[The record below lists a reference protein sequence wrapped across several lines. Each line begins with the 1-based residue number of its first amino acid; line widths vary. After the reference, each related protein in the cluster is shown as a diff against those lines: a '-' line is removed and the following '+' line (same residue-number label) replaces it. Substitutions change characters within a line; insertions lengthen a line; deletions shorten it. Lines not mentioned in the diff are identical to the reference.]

1 MNRFRAVS
9 APGSQITVEDTVT
22 DFLKHFTMFVRV
34 GLQQGQTVYLGSVI
48 AADAA
53 NSGNARVSILD
64 RERRE
69 TCSLELAPGQTIDVI
84 VGPLGEVIVL
94 NLGTSQLTVTASGA
108 TVTLDP
114 GQSNTGSLSI
124 MKKVTDELAALRGTS
139 HRDDGEKLDQVIKSL
154 RRATDA
160 SLWFDEIHLQP
171 RSDDRVFKETRTAVD
186 KLRQMM
192 RGNRSA
198 IPDSVL
204 QGFVDRIVTA
214 DRLLAAIA
222 IDDAS
227 ALGGRQEKISQARAY
242 LNEGDDDAREGR
254 SASAVDCYGAALRKA
269 MESRRDD

>member
-227 ALGGRQEKISQARAY
+227 ALGGRQEKISQAKAY
-242 LNEGDDDAREGR
+242 LNEGDEDAREGR